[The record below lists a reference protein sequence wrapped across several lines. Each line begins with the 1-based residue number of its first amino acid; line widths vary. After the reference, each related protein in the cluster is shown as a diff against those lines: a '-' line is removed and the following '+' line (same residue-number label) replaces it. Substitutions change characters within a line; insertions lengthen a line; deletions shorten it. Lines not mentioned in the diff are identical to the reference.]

1 MANNFLGNPWLLDT
15 AGATSA
21 WAYPVWINKMI
32 WHEPTAGD
40 VLLVKDGVSGNTIWS
55 KTALAGGAGIDE
67 VFLLSD
73 TDNFPGFYVT
83 TLTSGGTL
91 YVYHK

>member
-1 MANNFLGNPWLLDT
+1 MSNNFNGNPWVLDT

-21 WAYPVWINKMI
+21 WAYPVWINKMV

-55 KTALAGGAGIDE
+55 KTALAGGSGIDE
-67 VFLLSD
+67 EFPVGSPELY
-73 TDNFPGFYVT
+73 PGFYLT
-83 TLTSGGTL
+83 TLGSGTL
-91 YVYHK
+91 YVYHD